1 MSRALTLAL
10 LLLVAAQPLEGQGR
24 GSRMPR
30 KWLGAGVG
38 ALVMGAVAGAYAI
51 SFDRDIGSCAR
62 ASCVIP
68 VSTVLGAAI
77 GFMIGSEMDQLYAAR
92 YGHAPPI
99 SVRGRELPL
108 AITPT
113 DVVLRDTTVLVTGNE
128 GIEMIRAGPTLERL
142 GFRARGL
149 RGIGPVLPDDR
160 RNVLLVGSSV
170 GLYRF
175 PLRGDDPGTLA
186 HPGEISALS
195 GDGATIALG
204 LGLDI
209 QLARAGDSVVPVGP
223 AVAETARVM
232 DLRWRGDSLL
242 WVLTEERLAGYAR
255 DGDTLRPLGAVP
267 FPSLAR
273 RFSLGDSVALV
284 AAGSGGVYAVD
295 VRNPAQP
302 RELAN
307 WSGARFVYDV
317 DALGDLVYIA
327 AGPEG
332 LYILR
337 LTPEGFAAVGLSR
350 GLGFVA
356 ALEAGPGAIY
366 MLDRTGAVLRRL
378 DPQPN

>member
-1 MSRALTLAL
+1 MRRALTLAL
-10 LLLVAAQPLEGQGR
+10 LLLVAAQPLEGQGQ
-24 GSRMPR
+24 GSRLPR
-30 KWLGAGVG
+30 KWLAAGVG
-38 ALVMGAVAGAYAI
+38 ALVMGTVATVYAI

-68 VSTVLGAAI
+68 VSTGLGAAI
-77 GFMIGSEMDQLYAAR
+77 GFMIGKEMDDLYAVR

-99 SVRGRELPL
+99 SVRGRELAL
-108 AITPT
+108 TITPN
-113 DVVLRDTTVLVTGNE
+113 DVVLRDTTLLVTGSE
-128 GIEMIRAGPTLERL
+128 GIEVIRAGPTLERL

-175 PLRGDDPGTLA
+175 PLRGDEPGTLA
-186 HPGEISALS
+186 YPGEISALS
-195 GDGATIALG
+195 GDGTMIALG
-204 LGLDI
+204 LGLEV
-209 QLARAGDSVVPVGP
+209 QLARVGDSVVPAGP
-223 AVAETARVM
+223 AIAESARIM
-232 DLRWRGDSLL
+232 DLRWHGDSLL

-255 DGDTLRPLGAVP
+255 DADTLRPLGAVP

-273 RFSLGDSVALV
+273 RFALGNSVALV

-295 VRNPAQP
+295 VQNPAQP

-317 DALGDLVYIA
+317 AAFGDLVYVA

-366 MLDRTGAVLRRL
+366 VLDRTGAVLRRL
-378 DPQPN
+378 DPQPD